1 MKIEIDLKDIL
12 QDDDYGSETMQ
23 ESIRRQV
30 VDKITKSFSD
40 GISRRI
46 DLEVSKAI
54 EEQIKKALDEIRPSL
69 ITEIL
74 EAEYVSVDCY
84 GGRSKEPTTFRKQII
99 LAVNKNMVYLPNRSY
114 DSEKNEFTKNVDSII
129 RTQMDV
135 FKKQFDEIINKQYI
149 EETKAYA
156 VRVLKEKLGF

>member
-54 EEQIKKALDEIRPSL
+54 DEQIKKALDEIRPSL

-74 EAEYVSVDCY
+74 DAEYVSVDYY
-84 GGRSKEPTTFRKQII
+84 GNRSKDPTTFRKQ
-99 LAVNKNMVYLPNRSY
+99 LTKAVNENMVYKQTSY
-114 DSEKNEFTKNVDSII
+114 NSEKNAFTRGVDEVIASQIG
-129 RTQMDV
+129 V

-149 EETKAYA
+149 EETKTYA
-156 VRVLKEKLGF
+156 VKVLKEKLGF